1 MIDAIS
7 SRWWIFL
14 LRGLAGIAVGVIAFV
29 QPSAAL
35 IGLTLVLGFYSFL
48 VGALLIAVAA
58 TGVAGDRWWA
68 LLLEGII
75 GVVIAVLVWSWPVES
90 TLTFV
95 YFVASWF
102 ILTGILQVAA
112 GIRFRDVIDNE
123 WLYIV
128 AGIISVA
135 FGVFVFRMPEGGVVA
150 TAFLFGWY
158 FLLFGLVQT
167 MFAFRLRS
175 LNAGMTKRAA

>member
-1 MIDAIS
+1 MLDAIS

-14 LRGLAGIAVGVIAFV
+14 LRGLAGVAVGVIAFT
-29 QPSAAL
+29 QPGAAL
-35 IGLTLVLGFYSFL
+35 IGLVLVLGFYSFI
-48 VGALLIAVAA
+48 VGVLAIAVAA

-75 GVVIAVLVWSWPVES
+75 GVVVASLVWSWPIAS
-90 TLTFV
+90 AFALV
-95 YFVASWF
+95 YFVASWL
-102 ILTGILQVAA
+102 ILTGILQIAA
-112 GIRFRDVIDNE
+112 GLRFRDVIGNE

-135 FGVFVFRMPEGGVVA
+135 FGVFVFRTPLQGAVA

-158 FLLFGLVQT
+158 FLLFGLIQT
-167 MFAFRLRS
+167 MFALKLRS
-175 LNAGMTKRAA
+175 LSVAVVKRAA